1 MTKLTARQAEILQFI
16 KEHIEAT
23 GYPPTRAEI
32 AKQLGFRS
40 PNAAEEHLKALAR
53 KGAIEIIPGT
63 SRGIRL
69 PSGDISGLPIVGNVA
84 AGSPILAAEHIEN
97 YCAIEPGFFNP
108 KADYF
113 LRVKGMSMKDAGI
126 FEGDLIAVHKT
137 HEARNGQIIVARIAS
152 DVTVKRFHQLRNK
165 VTLYPENDE
174 FNPIDVDLKRDEF
187 TIEGLCVG
195 VIRH

>member
-53 KGAIEIIPGT
+53 KRAIEIIPGT

-69 PSGDISGLPIVGNVA
+69 PEGNLSGLPIVGNVA

-165 VTLYPENDE
+165 VTLYPENDD
-174 FNPIDVDLKRDEF
+174 FTPIDVDLKRDEF